1 MAIFVSFFAFLWWAT
16 YDYIDVVSKACH
28 QYQNSVINIHE
39 WSPSL
44 SHRHHVTNMIL
55 AISLSPCLC
64 ITRIIKKHYI
74 FSFSFSICTLF
85 ECTGQKMRSFCDFD
99 QPFLW
104 DDGFL
109 STPRFGFQ
117 RFYGKNKNVQKWRRN
132 ASDKNWRRLFSENGE
147 KTTESGLESSPTFK
161 FCLIL
166 VQSLLNTSA

>member
-1 MAIFVSFFAFLWWAT
+1 MTVILVTSWCRWLKRGDKNGDFSDQINMSPIETVFNIRHR
-16 YDYIDVVSKACH
+16 YRCGRNY
-28 QYQNSVINIHE
+28 ININ
-39 WSPSL
+39 
-44 SHRHHVTNMIL
+44 V
-55 AISLSPCLC
+55 
-64 ITRIIKKHYI
+64 

-117 RFYGKNKNVQKWRRN
+117 RFYGKNKNVTVQKWRRN
-132 ASDKNWRRLFSENGE
+132 ASDKNWRRFFSENGE
-147 KTTESGLESSPTFK
+147 KTTESGLESCPTFK